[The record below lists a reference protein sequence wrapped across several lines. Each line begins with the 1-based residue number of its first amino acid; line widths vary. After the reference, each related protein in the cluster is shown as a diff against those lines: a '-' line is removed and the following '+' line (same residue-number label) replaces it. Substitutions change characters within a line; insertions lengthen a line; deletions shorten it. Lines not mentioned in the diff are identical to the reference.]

1 MAPDGFL
8 AAVYGVSNSFE
19 VHDLEARRLLQALP
33 WEARPDLT
41 SPPVAFAHDG
51 FAIISG
57 GRGSVCIWDT
67 EQGDKLQVLQHSGEL
82 TARVLTLCYF

>member
-1 MAPDGFL
+1 M
-8 AAVYGVSNSFE
+8 E
-19 VHDLEARRLLQALP
+19 TRRLLQALP

-57 GRGSVCIWDT
+57 GRGNVCIWDT
-67 EQGDKLQVLQHSGEL
+67 EQGDELQVLRHSGEL
-82 TARVLTLCYF
+82 TVPIS